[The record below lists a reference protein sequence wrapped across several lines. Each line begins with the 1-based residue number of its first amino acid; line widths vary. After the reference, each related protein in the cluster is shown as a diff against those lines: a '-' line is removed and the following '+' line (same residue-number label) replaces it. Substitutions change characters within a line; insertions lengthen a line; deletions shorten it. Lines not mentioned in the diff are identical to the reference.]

1 VLVVAKKKPKDTNP
15 VAVAFG
21 QLLREA
27 RERSG
32 LSIQDAATASGMA
45 YSAFARLERGEREPT
60 ISTLQRLATALGC
73 EPSDLIPSKP
83 E

>member
-1 VLVVAKKKPKDTNP
+1 MVAVAKKKKETNP

-21 QLLREA
+21 LRLRER
-27 RERSG
+27 REEAG
-32 LSIQDAATASGMA
+32 LSVQEAADASGMA

-60 ISTLQRLATALGC
+60 ISTLQRLAAALGC
-73 EPSDLIPSKP
+73 TPADLIPAQP

>member
-1 VLVVAKKKPKDTNP
+1 VLAVAKKKKDTNP

-21 QLLREA
+21 VRLREK
-27 RERSG
+27 REEVG

-60 ISTLQRLATALGC
+60 ISTLQRLASALGC
-73 EPSDLIPSKP
+73 TPADLIPS